1 MGKGDKFGFKIE
13 IFDDSSYFMDLNQ
26 SPIYNDFFNNDVINN
41 DINGSDDIIND
52 VLVDKLEVK
61 CKENKK
67 KMLDKRKLL
76 I

>member
-13 IFDDSSYFMDLNQ
+13 IFDDSSYFLDLNQ
-26 SPIYNDFFNNDVINN
+26 SPIYNDFFNYDVINN

>member
-61 CKENKK
+61 CKENIKK
-67 KMLDKRKLL
+67 KCLTKENC
-76 I
+76 